1 MLAVVVVELI
11 MEALLQLVMV
21 ELVVVEM
28 EVMAIQVLLPKLAPQ
43 ILAEVVEEEDSLA
56 IKQEILAALV
66 SLLSKHMQPQTQT
79 LQHSLHLEHGQH
91 PLEQHKLNTL

>member
-1 MLAVVVVELI
+1 MLVVVVVELI
-11 MEALLQLVMV
+11 MEVLLQLVMV

-66 SLLSKHMQPQTQT
+66 S
-79 LQHSLHLEHGQH
+79 
-91 PLEQHKLNTL
+91 